1 MEKNQQKKIGMFPTS
16 GQQCQKWQRIAK
28 TEALQELFDCLLSET

>member
-1 MEKNQQKKIGMFPTS
+1 MFPTS

-28 TEALQELFDCLLSET
+28 TEALQELFDCLFVV